1 MINVQTFIKNNDEF
15 IEISKVVS
23 DSIHEEY
30 IDGAIYLT
38 INHQNIM
45 SFELWD
51 TIDDLWGYICNGLE
65 EVSNG
70 KEFECFFP
78 DQPVKIKFFP
88 VGFDR
93 VLVQVGDKKGVSIDK
108 IEFLSEMKKGAIF
121 FFENL
126 KRISPTNKE
135 LANDIISQVDS
146 L

>member
-1 MINVQTFIKNNDEF
+1 MIKVQTFIKNNDEF
-15 IEISKVVS
+15 IEVSKVAS

-30 IDGAIYLT
+30 IDGAINLT
-38 INHQNIM
+38 VNNQNII

-51 TIDDLWGYICNGLE
+51 TIDDLWGYICNGLV
-65 EVSNG
+65 EVSSG

-78 DQPVKIKFFP
+78 DQPVKIKLSP

-93 VLVQVGDKKGVSIDK
+93 VLVQIGDKKAVSVDRNDFI
-108 IEFLSEMKKGAIF
+108 SEMKKGAIF

-126 KRISPTNKE
+126 KRVSPHNKE